1 MSPISLANSAANPT
15 ATTTNP
21 SELNME
27 QFMQLLTVQLE
38 NQDPLDPMNDRDFFA
53 QMAQLGQVQ
62 GLDNLIKSSQLQQ
75 AQQLMG
81 KTVTAVQPM
90 TDSSSGQASLVT
102 GVVSRISVKNG
113 VYYLGV
119 QEADGGIADVT
130 MGSLQNVQPDQSI
143 NNFTDLIG
151 KNVKAVGLDAN
162 GQTITVSGP
171 VISVEM
177 INGQAV
183 ADVHNSDGK
192 TVSVAVSSLQKI
204 GS

>member
-62 GLDNLIKSSQLQQ
+62 GMDNLIKSSQLQQ

>member
-1 MSPISLANSAANPT
+1 
-15 ATTTNP
+15 
-21 SELNME
+21 ME

-62 GLDNLIKSSQLQQ
+62 GMDNLIKSSQLQQ

>member
-62 GLDNLIKSSQLQQ
+62 GMDNLIKSSQLQQ

-171 VISVEM
+171 VISIEM